1 MATRLHALAH
11 ESLYDGL
18 SYTRSDLLALFP
30 DALVNCWYDR
40 GGVRNNELPINY
52 DILTRGKYYTYLLIM
67 KIFNLSSAYHTH
79 EISVKNSSFDNP
91 KLKEANTY
99 LPISTL

>member
-30 DALVNCWYDR
+30 DALVNWCYDR
-40 GGVRNNELPINY
+40 GGVRNNEFY
-52 DILTRGKYYTYLLIM
+52 Q
-67 KIFNLSSAYHTH
+67 
-79 EISVKNSSFDNP
+79 
-91 KLKEANTY
+91 
-99 LPISTL
+99 